1 MTYVCAASPP
11 VLSDKVPVENT
22 PEGLANVWVAASAGT
37 PAVPFTTPGEGGGR
51 FVRGMPWAGIL
62 GEF

>member
-1 MTYVCAASPP
+1 M
-11 VLSDKVPVENT
+11 ENAVQC
-22 PEGLANVWVAASAGT
+22 GCKCNIWVWVAASAGT
-37 PAVPFTTPGEGGGR
+37 PAVPFTTPGGGR